1 MARPLVIQG
10 TTFNYPENGEDPQ
23 WGQDATDWAE
33 AVTEALSLLL
43 GPNDILPRSA
53 NILNNQAAPV
63 LIRGFFF
70 NPAEVRAANI
80 QYTIFRQTDTQTVVE
95 NGEMLLNYNATA
107 PVNEKWKISQDRSGN
122 TFTLFTIT
130 DDGQFYYTTND
141 LTGANYTGTLRFQ
154 AKSLTNV

>member
-1 MARPLVIQG
+1 MAIELELQG
-10 TTFNYPENGEDPQ
+10 TTYEIPSPGEDPN
-23 WGQDATDWAE
+23 WGESLSAYLS
-33 AVTEALSLLL
+33 AVNEALSLLL

-53 NILNNQAAPV
+53 NILNDQAAPV

-95 NGEMLLNYNATA
+95 NGEMLLNYNAAA

-141 LTGANYTGTLRFQ
+141 LTGANYTGTVRFS
-154 AKSLTNV
+154 AKSLTNI

>member
-1 MARPLVIQG
+1 MPISLNIQG
-10 TTFNYPENGEDPQ
+10 TIYEVPVPGEDPN
-23 WGQDATDWAE
+23 WGEGFTAWVQAITDT
-33 AVTEALSLLL
+33 VNLLL
-43 GPNDILPRSA
+43 GPDDILPRSS
-53 NILNNQAAPV
+53 NILNDQAAPV

-70 NPAEVRAANI
+70 NPATVRAANI

-141 LTGANYTGTLRFQ
+141 LTGANYTGTVRFS
-154 AKSLTNV
+154 AKSLTNI